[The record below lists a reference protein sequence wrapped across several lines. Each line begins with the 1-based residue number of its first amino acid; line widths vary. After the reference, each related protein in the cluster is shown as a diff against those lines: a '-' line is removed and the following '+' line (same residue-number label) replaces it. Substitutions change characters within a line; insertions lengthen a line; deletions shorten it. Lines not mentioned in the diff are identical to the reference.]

1 MFKKKYFN
9 TCNIYILLWIF
20 NFVQSS
26 YWNSSV
32 LSLVCFVPM
41 TFMNLYYL
49 FQIILKYHPRYAMK
63 LLILFFLVLCG
74 YGVEL
79 WIMNDAVGQ
88 DPKSFLFMLF
98 NSLGPIFA
106 FYAFS
111 MKVQLTKKTLRVC
124 ACVFLVLAI
133 IGYLT
138 YEQKALQLLVMNKYD
153 EITNNT
159 AYSFVALF
167 PFLFLFYD
175 NRLIQYALIICIMIF
190 VISGMKR
197 GAILISS
204 VLLLWFIFRS
214 MKNASRGQ
222 IFLMLF
228 SALVVAII
236 GIKYVEYLYS
246 TSDYFQYRINQTLEG
261 ESSGRNSLYSVYWN
275 HFLNNDNF
283 LQVLFGEGAY
293 HTENILNLKA
303 HNDWLELLIDCG
315 ILGVLLYFIYWYQ
328 FLKQWIS
335 SNWNPLLFSIMGACF
350 CFTFFRTLFSMS
362 FSDMPFSL
370 CMIMGYTFAAIDNSK
385 IILYGKNHNSRRL
398 CTSK

>member
-1 MFKKKYFN
+1 MFKKKYLN

-26 YWNSSV
+26 YLNSSI
-32 LSLVCFVPM
+32 LSLICFVPM
-41 TFMNLYYL
+41 TFMSIYYF
-49 FQIILKYHPRYAMK
+49 FQVILKYRTGNVMK
-63 LLILFFLVLCG
+63 SLILFFFVLCG

-79 WIMNDAVGQ
+79 WIMKDAVGQ

-98 NSLGPIFA
+98 ISLGPIFA

-111 MKVQLTKKTLRVC
+111 MKGQLTEKTLRTC
-124 ACVFLVLAI
+124 ACIFLVLAI
-133 IGYLT
+133 MGYMT
-138 YEQKALQLLVMNKYD
+138 YEQKALQLLVVDKYD

-159 AYSFVALF
+159 TYYFVALF

-175 NRLIQYALIICIMIF
+175 NRLIQYAFMICIIIF

-204 VLLLWFIFRS
+204 ILLLWFIFRS
-214 MKNASRGQ
+214 IKNISRGQ
-222 IFLMLF
+222 MFFMLF
-228 SALVVAII
+228 SVLVVVIV

-246 TSDYFQYRINQTLEG
+246 TSDYFQYRISQTLEG
-261 ESSGRNSLYSVYWN
+261 ESSGRNELYSVYWN
-275 HFLNNDNF
+275 HFLNNDNV
-283 LQVLFGEGAY
+283 LQILFGEGAY

-315 ILGVLLYFIYWYQ
+315 ILGTLLYFIYWCH
-328 FLKQWIS
+328 FLKQWVS
-335 SNWNPLLFSIMGACF
+335 SRWNPLLFSIIGACF

-362 FSDMPFSL
+362 FSNMPFSL
-370 CMIMGYTFAAIDNSK
+370 CMIMGYTFATIDKSK
-385 IILYGKNHNSRRL
+385 NNFIWKKS
-398 CTSK
+398 

>member
-1 MFKKKYFN
+1 
-9 TCNIYILLWIF
+9 
-20 NFVQSS
+20 
-26 YWNSSV
+26 
-32 LSLVCFVPM
+32 
-41 TFMNLYYL
+41 
-49 FQIILKYHPRYAMK
+49 MK
-63 LLILFFLVLCG
+63 G
-74 YGVEL
+74 
-79 WIMNDAVGQ
+79 
-88 DPKSFLFMLF
+88 
-98 NSLGPIFA
+98 
-106 FYAFS
+106 
-111 MKVQLTKKTLRVC
+111 QLTKKTLRVC

>member
-1 MFKKKYFN
+1 MR
-9 TCNIYILLWIF
+9 
-20 NFVQSS
+20 
-26 YWNSSV
+26 
-32 LSLVCFVPM
+32 SL
-41 TFMNLYYL
+41 
-49 FQIILKYHPRYAMK
+49 II
-63 LLILFFLVLCG
+63 FFLVLCW

-111 MKVQLTKKTLRVC
+111 VKGQLTEKTLRIC

-138 YEQKALQLLVMNKYD
+138 YEQKALQLLVDNNYD

-159 AYSFVALF
+159 TYYFVALL
-167 PFLFLFYD
+167 PFLFLFND
-175 NRLIQYALIICIMIF
+175 NRLIQCALIICVMVF

-204 VLLLWFIFRS
+204 ILLLWFIFRS
-214 MKNASRGQ
+214 IKNASRGQ
-222 IFLMLF
+222 TFFVVF
-228 SALVVAII
+228 SVLVVAII

-246 TSDYFQYRINQTLEG
+246 TSDYFQFRINQTLEG
-261 ESSGRNSLYSVYWN
+261 GSSGRNNLYSVYWN
-275 HFLNNDNF
+275 HFLNNDNLF
-283 LQVLFGEGAY
+283 QVLFGEGAY

-315 ILGVLLYFIYWYQ
+315 ILGVLLYFIFWCK
-328 FLKQWIS
+328 FLKHWIRS
-335 SNWNPLLFSIMGACF
+335 RWNPLLFSIVGACF
-350 CFTFFRTLFSMS
+350 CFAFFRTLFSMS

-370 CMIMGYTFAAIDNSK
+370 CMIMGYAFAAIDSSK
-385 IILYGKNHNSRRL
+385 NNFAWKNHNGRIL
-398 CTSK
+398 CSSK